1 MTTKPIVHD
10 AGCASSP
17 TVEIVSGAE
26 TGRIIIRPC
35 DCSASRR
42 LSLTLVEN
50 RRVDRS
56 TRYTMYL
63 NDDQGCTELACG
75 PTATDAYVDALAA
88 LEPILTQLRD
98 RTVEA
103 EIIST
108 ELAETLQD
116 ITGRALS
123 VQEYCA
129 KYGPKA

>member
-1 MTTKPIVHD
+1 M
-10 AGCASSP
+10 
-17 TVEIVSGAE
+17 
-26 TGRIIIRPC
+26 
-35 DCSASRR
+35 

-63 NDDQGCTELACG
+63 NDEGGCVELSTG
-75 PTATDAYVDALAA
+75 PTSDIAYVEAQLALSRV
-88 LEPILTQLRD
+88 LEQLRD
-98 RTVEA
+98 RTVES

-108 ELAETLQD
+108 ELAETLHD

-129 KYGPKA
+129 KYGPQA

>member
-1 MTTKPIVHD
+1 MLT
-10 AGCASSP
+10 
-17 TVEIVSGAE
+17 
-26 TGRIIIRPC
+26 
-35 DCSASRR
+35 
-42 LSLTLVEN
+42 LTLVEN

-63 NDDQGCTELACG
+63 NDSDGGCVDLATG
-75 PTATDAYVDALAA
+75 PTAEIAYVESQLALSRV
-88 LEPILTQLRD
+88 LEQLRD

-108 ELAETLQD
+108 ELAETLND

-129 KYGPKA
+129 KYGPQA